1 MFFQHRL
8 VSFNDYSGRM
18 LQIYVFSLAAKC
30 QPIKNTFISGRE
42 RLTLPELPKSTFMK
56 KLFTYSMLLT
66 LFALGACTSN
76 EKAPASAISQKAITA
91 TIDTLTTRYG
101 DAHRDRIEKGIS
113 QAAALWRTTDG
124 TEKDFMKLC
133 IENYAGNDS
142 LRLQLFNKLSYGF
155 EMLNGY
161 FLLLN
166 KELLRP
172 LQLDWGPVTPIDELF
187 GGFNAAAHLTE
198 DLFANK
204 IAFITV
210 INFPNYSL
218 KEKTE
223 KGASWSRLEWA
234 YARMGD
240 MFTSRIPAELIQNF
254 TTANTAA
261 DTYISQYNIYLG
273 NLENDK
279 GERLFPK
286 DLKLISHWGLRDE
299 IKARY
304 ADGLQGLERQQ
315 MIYQVMKRI
324 IDQSIPVEVINK
336 DEYTWNPY
344 SNQLKNNGETV
355 AGTAEPDVRYQHVI
369 NQFKA
374 LKAMDPYSPNLPTFI
389 QRKFE
394 GEFEVPVEEVENLF
408 TTLLSSPEVKETAQ
422 LISRRLGRPLEP
434 FDIWY
439 DGFKARSSIPS
450 EKLDAIT
457 TRRFANA
464 EAFARE
470 IPSILT
476 SLGWSKEKAEFIA
489 SRIQVE
495 NSRGAGHAWG
505 GEMRKDNALLR
516 TRIPAGGMNYKGFN
530 IAMHEF
536 GHTVEQTIS
545 LHDVDYYTLHGVPN
559 TAFTE
564 ALAFVF
570 QKRDLDV
577 LGMKE
582 TNPEKE
588 YLQTLDNLWSC
599 YEIMGVSM
607 VDIRLWKWLYE
618 HPDATPVQVKE
629 AVISIAKDVWNQFF
643 AESFGKK
650 DEPILAIY
658 SHMIDNPLYLSAYP
672 MGHLIEFQLEK
683 QLKGKDFAAE
693 IQRIFSQGRLIPDL
707 WLKNATGE
715 GLSVKPLL
723 ESSREALNYF
733 QNK

>member
-1 MFFQHRL
+1 MKNLYLFGMMF
-8 VSFNDYSGRM
+8 
-18 LQIYVFSLAAKC
+18 
-30 QPIKNTFISGRE
+30 
-42 RLTLPELPKSTFMK
+42 LTLAFS
-56 KLFTYSMLLT
+56 
-66 LFALGACTSN
+66 ACTPKQ
-76 EKAPASAISQKAITA
+76 EKPASPISDKTLLA
-91 TIDTLTTRYG
+91 TVDSLVARWG
-101 DAHRDRIEKGIS
+101 NAHKDRMEKGVK
-113 QAAALWRTTDG
+113 QAAALWTTADG
-124 TEKDFMKLC
+124 TEADFMHFCL
-133 IENYAGNDS
+133 ENYAGNDS
-142 LRLQLFNKLSYGF
+142 LRQQLFNKLSYGF

-166 KELLRP
+166 KELMRP
-172 LQLDWGPVTPIDELF
+172 LHLDWGSVTPVDELF
-187 GGFNAAAHLTE
+187 GGFNAGAHLTE

-204 IAFITV
+204 IAFIT
-210 INFPNYSL
+210 ILNFPYYTL
-218 KEKTE
+218 QEKTE
-223 KGASWSRLEWA
+223 LGPSWSRQEWA

-240 MFTSRIPAELIQNF
+240 MFTSRVPAELIQNF

-261 DTYISQYNIYLG
+261 DTYISEYNIYLG
-273 NLENDK
+273 NLTNEK
-279 GERLFPK
+279 GETLFPK

-304 ADGLQGLERQQ
+304 ADGPQGLERQQ

-324 IDQSIPVEVINK
+324 IDQSIPEKVINSDK
-336 DEYTWNPY
+336 YQWNPFI
-344 SNQLKNNGETV
+344 NEVKENGNPV
-355 AGTAEPDVRYQHVI
+355 ALSAEPDVRYQHVI

-374 LKAMDPYSPNLPTFI
+374 LRAMDPYTPAMPTFI
-389 QRKFE
+389 QRKFN
-394 GEFEVPVEEVENLF
+394 GDFEVPVDEVEKLF
-408 TTLLSSPEVKETAQ
+408 TELLSSPEVKQTAQ
-422 LISRRLGRPLEP
+422 LISQRLGRPLEP

-464 EAFARE
+464 QAFAKE
-470 IPSILT
+470 MPAILT
-476 SLGWSKEKAEFIA
+476 SLGWTKEKADFIA
-489 SRIQVE
+489 QRIQVE
-495 NSRGAGHAWG
+495 SSRGAGHAWG

-536 GHTVEQTIS
+536 GHTVEQTIT

-599 YEIMGVSM
+599 YEIMGVSL

-618 HPDATPVQVKE
+618 HPEADAAQVKE
-629 AVISIAKDVWNQFF
+629 AVISIAKEVWNQYF
-643 AESFGKK
+643 ADSFGKK

-683 QLKGKDFAAE
+683 QIKDKVFAEE
-693 IQRIFSQGRLIPDL
+693 IQRIYSQGRLIPDL

-723 ESSREALNYF
+723 EASREALAYF
-733 QNK
+733 KK

>member
-1 MFFQHRL
+1 
-8 VSFNDYSGRM
+8 M
-18 LQIYVFSLAAKC
+18 LFSLLLLGSCASQENASFSKIGESII
-30 QPIKNTFISGRE
+30 QATLDSLTMRWKNVDTQ
-42 RLTLPELPKSTFMK
+42 RL
-56 KLFTYSMLLT
+56 
-66 LFALGACTSN
+66 
-76 EKAPASAISQKAITA
+76 
-91 TIDTLTTRYG
+91 
-101 DAHRDRIEKGIS
+101 EKGVRQVAS
-113 QAAALWRTTDG
+113 LWQPSDG
-124 TEKDFMKLC
+124 SENDFMIFC
-133 IENYAGNDS
+133 IQNYAGNDS

-172 LQLDWGPVTPIDELF
+172 LQLDWGPVTLVDELF
-187 GGFNAAAHLTE
+187 GSYNTSAHLTE

-210 INFPNYSL
+210 LNFPNYSL

-223 KGASWSRLEWA
+223 QGPSWSRQQWA
-234 YARMGD
+234 YVRMGD
-240 MFTSRIPAELIQNF
+240 MFTHRIPSELIQNF

-261 DTYISQYNIYLG
+261 DTYISEYNIYLG
-273 NLENDK
+273 QLENNK
-279 GERLFPK
+279 GERLFPE

-304 ADGLQGLERQQ
+304 AEGLQGLERQQ
-315 MIYQVMKRI
+315 IIYQVMKRI

-336 DEYTWNPY
+336 NQYIWNPY
-344 SNQLKNNGETV
+344 SNQLKDKDKPLN
-355 AGTAEPDVRYQHVI
+355 ATAEPNVRYQHVI

-374 LKAMDPYSPNLPTFI
+374 LKAMDPYNPNLPNYI
-389 QRKFE
+389 QRKFD
-394 GEFEVPVEEVENLF
+394 GEFEVPVEEVEQLF
-408 TTLLSSPEVKETAQ
+408 TNLLSSTEVKETAQ
-422 LISRRLGRPLEP
+422 WISQRLGRPLEP

-439 DGFKARSSIPS
+439 DGFKARSNIPS

-457 TRRFANA
+457 TQRFSNA

-470 IPSILT
+470 MPNILT
-476 SLGWSKEKAEFIA
+476 ALGWPKEKAQFIA

-516 TRIPAGGMNYKGFN
+516 TRIPPHGMNYKGFN

-536 GHTVEQTIS
+536 GHTVEQTLT

-577 LGMKE
+577 LGIKE
-582 TNPEKE
+582 TNPDKE

-599 YEIMGVSM
+599 YEIMGVSL

-618 HPDATPVQVKE
+618 HPQADAAQVKG
-629 AVISIAKDVWNQFF
+629 AVISIAKDVWNQYY
-643 AESFGKK
+643 ADNFGKK

-672 MGHLIEFQLEK
+672 MGHLIEFQIEK
-683 QLKGKDFAAE
+683 QIKDQVFADE
-693 IQRIFSQGRLIPDL
+693 IQRIFSQGRLIPEL
-707 WLKNATGE
+707 WLKNASGE
-715 GLSVKPLL
+715 GLSVQPIL
-723 ESSREALNYF
+723 EASRRALDYF
-733 QNK
+733 KNP

>member
-1 MFFQHRL
+1 MKNLYLTGMIIL
-8 VSFNDYSGRM
+8 VFA
-18 LQIYVFSLAAKC
+18 FS
-30 QPIKNTFISGRE
+30 
-42 RLTLPELPKSTFMK
+42 
-56 KLFTYSMLLT
+56 
-66 LFALGACTSN
+66 ACTPKQ
-76 EKAPASAISQKAITA
+76 EKPVSPITDKTLST
-91 TIDTLTTRYG
+91 TIDSLVARWG
-101 DAHRDRIEKGIS
+101 DAYKDRMEKGVK
-113 QAAALWRTTDG
+113 QAAALWTSTDG
-124 TEKDFMKLC
+124 TEADFMHFCL
-133 IENYAGNDS
+133 EHYAGNDS
-142 LRLQLFNKLSYGF
+142 LRQQLFHKLSYGF

-166 KELLRP
+166 KELMRP
-172 LQLDWGPVTPIDELF
+172 LHLDWGPVTPVDELF
-187 GGFNAAAHLTE
+187 GGFNAGAHLAE

-204 IAFITV
+204 IAFIT
-210 INFPNYSL
+210 ILNFPYYTL
-218 KEKTE
+218 QEKTE
-223 KGASWSRLEWA
+223 MGPSWSRQEWA
-234 YARMGD
+234 YARLGD
-240 MFTSRIPAELIQNF
+240 MFTSRVPAELIQNF

-261 DTYISQYNIYLG
+261 DTYISEYNIYLG
-273 NLENDK
+273 NLVNDK
-279 GERLFPK
+279 GETLFPK

-304 ADGLQGLERQQ
+304 ADGTQGLDRQQ

-324 IDQSIPVEVINK
+324 IDQSIPEKVINSDK
-336 DEYTWNPY
+336 YQWNPFT
-344 SNQLKNNGETV
+344 NEVKENGNPV
-355 AGTAEPDVRYQHVI
+355 ALSAEPDVRYQHVI

-374 LKAMDPYSPNLPTFI
+374 LRAMDPYTPAMPTFI

-394 GEFEVPVEEVENLF
+394 GDFEVPVDEVEKLF
-408 TTLLSSPEVKETAQ
+408 TELLSSPEVKQTAQ
-422 LISRRLGRPLEP
+422 LISQRLGRPLEP

-464 EAFARE
+464 EAFAKE
-470 IPSILT
+470 MPAILT
-476 SLGWSKEKAEFIA
+476 SLGWPKEKAEFIA
-489 SRIQVE
+489 QRIQVE
-495 NSRGAGHAWG
+495 SSRGAGHAWG

-516 TRIPAGGMNYKGFN
+516 TRIPDGGMNYKGFN

-536 GHTVEQTIS
+536 GHTVEQTIT
-545 LHDVDYYTLHGVPN
+545 LHDVDYYTMHGVPN

-599 YEIMGVSM
+599 YEIMGVSL

-618 HPDATPVQVKE
+618 HPVASAAQVKE
-629 AVISIAKDVWNQFF
+629 AVINIAKDVWNQYF
-643 AESFGKK
+643 ADSFGKK

-683 QLKGKDFAAE
+683 QLKGKVFAEE
-693 IQRIFSQGRLIPDL
+693 IQRIYSQGRLTPDL

-723 ESSREALNYF
+723 EASREALTYF
-733 QNK
+733 KNK

>member
-1 MFFQHRL
+1 M
-8 VSFNDYSGRM
+8 
-18 LQIYVFSLAAKC
+18 
-30 QPIKNTFISGRE
+30 
-42 RLTLPELPKSTFMK
+42 
-56 KLFTYSMLLT
+56 
-66 LFALGACTSN
+66 FALGACTSK
-76 EKAPASAISQKAITA
+76 EKAPEATISQRTISAIL
-91 TIDTLTTRYG
+91 DTLTQRWG
-101 DAHRDRIEKGIS
+101 NADREKMEKGIN
-113 QAAALWRTTDG
+113 QAAALWRPTDG
-124 TEKDFMKLC
+124 TEKDFMQLC

-172 LQLDWGPVTPIDELF
+172 LHLDWGPVTPVDELF
-187 GGFNAAAHLTE
+187 GGYNPAAHLTE

-204 IAFITV
+204 IAFIT
-210 INFPNYSL
+210 ILNFPNYSL

-223 KGASWSRLEWA
+223 KGPSWSRLEWA

-240 MFTSRIPAELIQNF
+240 MFTSRIPSELIQNF

-261 DTYISQYNIYLG
+261 DTYISEYNIYLG

-304 ADGLQGLERQQ
+304 ADGAQGLERQQ

-324 IDQSIPVEVINK
+324 IDQSIPKEFINNEK
-336 DEYTWNPY
+336 YTWNPFN
-344 SNQLKNNGETV
+344 NQLKLDGNQVEGR
-355 AGTAEPDVRYQHVI
+355 AEPDVRYQHVI

-374 LKAMDPYSPNLPTFI
+374 LKAMDPYCPNLPTFI

-394 GEFEVPVEEVENLF
+394 GEFEISVDEVEKLF
-408 TTLLSSPEVKETAQ
+408 ATLLSSAEVKETAK
-422 LISRRLGRPLEP
+422 LISQRLGRPLEP

-464 EAFARE
+464 EAFSKE
-470 IPSILT
+470 IPSILS
-476 SLGWSKEKAEFIA
+476 SLGWTKEKAEFIA

-516 TRIPAGGMNYKGFN
+516 TRIPASGMNYKGFN

-577 LGMKE
+577 LGLKE

-607 VDIRLWKWLYE
+607 VDIKLWKWLYE
-618 HPDATPVQVKE
+618 HPDAKPAEVKE
-629 AVISIAKDVWNQFF
+629 AVMTIAKDVWNQYF
-643 AESFGKK
+643 AESLGKK

-683 QLKGKDFAAE
+683 QLKGKVFADE
-693 IQRIFSQGRLIPDL
+693 VQRIFSQGRLIPEL

-715 GLSVKPLL
+715 GLSVEPLL
-723 ESSREALNYF
+723 ESSREALKYL